1 MAEPTNFYPL
11 LALVKTLFFPLLKMV
26 TEFIKELL
34 EDSIKKLWVKAQET
48 ESPWD
53 DFFVERLAYI
63 LSIDLDGDK

>member
-1 MAEPTNFYPL
+1 MSEPTNFYPL
-11 LALVKTLFFPLLKMV
+11 LALVKTLFTPILKLI
-26 TEFIKELL
+26 TEFIRELL

-63 LSIDLDGDK
+63 LSIKLDGAE